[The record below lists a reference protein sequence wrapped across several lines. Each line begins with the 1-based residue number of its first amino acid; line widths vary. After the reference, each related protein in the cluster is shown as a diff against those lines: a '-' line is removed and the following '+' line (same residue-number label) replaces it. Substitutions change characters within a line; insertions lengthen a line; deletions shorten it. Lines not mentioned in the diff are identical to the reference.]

1 MKEYYLYKHPVEE
14 KPRDNEVVLLRI
26 ENGKE
31 FIFWELGSW
40 NGDKGWQ
47 FDKELKE
54 YTVKE
59 WYDFFENEKK

>member
-1 MKEYYLYKHPVEE
+1 MYAHSVEE
-14 KPRDNEVVLLRI
+14 KPEDNEVVLLRI
-26 ENGKE
+26 EDGKG

-47 FDKELKE
+47 FDKELKK

-59 WYDFFENEKK
+59 WYDFLTFENEK